1 MQEIVTIVLYVLIFI
16 TGITLLNALAGP
28 KLKKVN
34 PLLSTPFV
42 SILVPA
48 RNEEKNIARCLDS
61 LLDQDYPNYKI
72 IVLNDLS
79 EDRTEEIINKYIEK
93 FDQLELISGKPLES
107 SWTGKNWA
115 CHQLSEMAKGK
126 IYIFTD
132 ADTWHSENAV
142 TNTVAWMQKLKLG
155 LFSAFP
161 QQITK
166 GFAEK
171 LVIPSIDV
179 FVYGILPLW
188 LTYYSRFSSLSAAN
202 GQWIAFTREAYKK
215 IGGHEALKNK
225 VVEDVEFA
233 RTAKKKRIKILT
245 ASGTE
250 MVFCRMYHSTKE
262 VWEGFSKNVYGLVG
276 YNIFLFLF
284 IVLGM
289 ILLFLWPFV
298 FIWFPGL
305 FWISGLVLLLNFS
318 IRFIIAKNVKSDL
331 IYSVLF
337 YPLGILLLLAIG
349 FNSFSKMKNGIV
361 TWKGREINIK
371 HADG

>member
-1 MQEIVTIVLYVLIFI
+1 VQDIVSIVLYVLIFI
-16 TGITLLNALAGP
+16 LGITLLNALLGP
-28 KLKKVN
+28 KLKKTH

-42 SILVPA
+42 SVLVPA
-48 RNEEKNIARCLDS
+48 RNEEKNIGRCLDS
-61 LLDQDYPNYKI
+61 LLNQDYPNYEI
-72 IVLNDLS
+72 IVLNDYS
-79 EDRTEEIINKYIEK
+79 EDKTEDIIKKYTKKFEK
-93 FDQLELISGKPLES
+93 VKLISGKQLKS
-107 SWTGKNWA
+107 NWTGKNWA
-115 CHQLSEMAKGK
+115 CHQLSEMANGDVF
-126 IYIFTD
+126 IFTD
-132 ADTWHSENAV
+132 ADTWHSKTAV
-142 TNTVAWMQKLKLG
+142 INTIAWMQKLKLG

-161 QQITK
+161 QQLTK

-188 LTYYSRFSSLSAAN
+188 LTYYSRFSSISAAN
-202 GQWIAFTREAYKK
+202 GQWIALTKNAYKL

-233 RTAKKKRIKILT
+233 RTAKKNRIKILT
-245 ASGTE
+245 TSGTE

-276 YNIFLFLF
+276 YNVILFLF
-284 IVLGM
+284 IVIGM
-289 ILLFLWPFV
+289 ILFFLSPFV

-305 FWISGLVLLLNFS
+305 FWISGVVLVLNFS
-318 IRFIIAKNVKSDL
+318 IRLIIAKNVKSDL

-337 YPLGILLLLAIG
+337 YPFGILFLLAIG

-361 TWKGREINIK
+361 TWKGRDINVK
-371 HADG
+371 RC